1 MTVSKARKP
10 ARDQW
15 SSPGMFVLASAGFV
29 IGLKNVWLFPH
40 HLALYG
46 GSAFLSVYLAFLLLL
61 GVPLMMTQIALGR
74 LARGQSPVKGIAT
87 LARRAHVPLYWHW
100 LGAVSV
106 LAGFVVWSYYSV
118 VAGWILAFTA
128 RVLSGSLDG
137 ITTEGA
143 ASLFTA
149 LVRDPEKQ
157 LFWHSLF
164 VGATVLVLVPGV
176 RQGLERAVRYGVPL
190 IFLLLLLLVG
200 YATST
205 GSFLPALE
213 YFLRIDFSQLGA
225 DGVLVALGDAFF
237 SLGLGMGT
245 FIMYGAYLN
254 SSGSILRLALYVVLA
269 DLLAGL
275 LAALAIFPV
284 LFAGNELSAAGPAMV
299 FQALAVAFDGLTL
312 GQTMRV
318 LLFVMLIL
326 VAWMSTIGLAEPV
339 LVWLMQLRQWSRAKA
354 ALWVGVAVWSVGVV
368 AILSLHPWAFT
379 FTIFDITRTLGFF
392 DVLVTV
398 TSIVLLP
405 LVGLGCAVFAG
416 WHLRSETLREVLAIE
431 SPCVHDVWLWM
442 NRLVIP
448 VMLVLLLSGIHLY
461 L

>member
-1 MTVSKARKP
+1 
-10 ARDQW
+10 
-15 SSPGMFVLASAGFV
+15 MFVLASAGFV
-29 IGLKNVWLFPH
+29 IGLKNIWLFPH

-46 GSAFLSVYLAFLLLL
+46 GSAFLSVYTVFLLLFGL
-61 GVPLMMTQIALGR
+61 PLMMTQIALGR
-74 LARGQSPVKGIAT
+74 LARGQSPVKGVAT
-87 LARRAHVPLYWHW
+87 LARRAHVPPYWHW

-106 LAGFVVWSYYSV
+106 LAGFLVWSYYNV

-128 RVLSGSLDG
+128 RVISGSLDG
-137 ITTEGA
+137 LSTEGA
-143 ASLFTA
+143 AGLFTA

-176 RQGLERAVRYGVPL
+176 RHGLERAVRYGVPL

-213 YFLRIDFSQLGA
+213 YFLRIDFSQLGT
-225 DGVLVALGDAFF
+225 DGLLVALGDAFF
-237 SLGLGMGT
+237 SLGLGLGT
-245 FIMYGAYLN
+245 FMMYGAYLN
-254 SSGSILRLALYVVLA
+254 TNRPILRIAFYVVMA

-275 LAALAIFPV
+275 LAAFAIFPV
-284 LFAGNELSAAGPAMV
+284 LFAGNELSTAGPAMV
-299 FQALAVAFDGLTL
+299 FQSLAVAFDGLTL
-312 GQTMRV
+312 GQAMRV
-318 LLFVMLIL
+318 LLFVMLVL

-339 LVWLMQLRQWSRAKA
+339 LVWLMQQRQWTRARA
-354 ALWVGVAVWSVGVV
+354 ALWVGAAAWAVGVV

-379 FTIFDITRTLGFF
+379 FTVFDITRTLGFF

-398 TSIVLLP
+398 TSVVLLP
-405 LVGLGCAVFAG
+405 LVGLGCAMFAS
-416 WHLRSETLREVLAIE
+416 WHLRSETLREVLAID

-448 VMLVLLLSGIHLY
+448 MMLVLMLTGIHLF

>member
-1 MTVSKARKP
+1 
-10 ARDQW
+10 
-15 SSPGMFVLASAGFV
+15 V
-29 IGLKNVWLFPH
+29 I
-40 HLALYG
+40 
-46 GSAFLSVYLAFLLLL
+46 
-61 GVPLMMTQIALGR
+61 
-74 LARGQSPVKGIAT
+74 
-87 LARRAHVPLYWHW
+87 
-100 LGAVSV
+100 
-106 LAGFVVWSYYSV
+106 
-118 VAGWILAFTA
+118 
-128 RVLSGSLDG
+128 SGSLDG
-137 ITTEGA
+137 LTTETA
-143 ASLFTA
+143 AGLFTS

-164 VGATVLVLVPGV
+164 VVATVLVLVPGV
-176 RQGLERAVRYGVPL
+176 RQGLERAVRYAVPL
-190 IFLLLLLLVG
+190 IFLLLFLLVG

-213 YFLRIDFSQLGA
+213 YFLRIDFSQLGT
-225 DGVLVALGDAFF
+225 DGLLVALGDSFF

-254 SSGSILRLALYVVLA
+254 SSGPVLRLALYVVLA
-269 DLLAGL
+269 DLLAGI

-284 LFAGNELSAAGPAMV
+284 LFAGNELSASGPAMV

-312 GQTMRV
+312 GQTMRA

-354 ALWVGVAVWSVGVV
+354 ALWVGVAVWAVGVV

-416 WHLRSETLREVLAIE
+416 WHLRSETLREVLVID
-431 SPCVHDVWLWM
+431 SPCVQDVWLWM

-448 VMLVLLLSGIHLY
+448 AMIVLLLSGIHLF